1 MESFLPFDNPFDLD
15 EHIAVDILKSKF
27 SEDIDEN
34 LETSFIY
41 LRNIDYT
48 GQLSFSEYSYDQKC
62 YVFKKYI
69 TRTIQEL
76 SIRQLDDTLLSF
88 LGSDELV
95 AKYKITSIFTSDEQT
110 RFMTENN
117 DMLAGI
123 ESFISSL
130 PIYLISLG
138 KESSNQNYD
147 YEKISHTN
155 SEFLQYN
162 AILALFK
169 YECFNI
175 LMILSSLFRRYNS
188 SVYFYDRYFKYDNR
202 VLADAMN
209 NTTFSIIY
217 SDIIENLHAA
227 TGQQ

>member
-1 MESFLPFDNPFDLD
+1 
-15 EHIAVDILKSKF
+15 
-27 SEDIDEN
+27 
-34 LETSFIY
+34 
-41 LRNIDYT
+41 
-48 GQLSFSEYSYDQKC
+48 
-62 YVFKKYI
+62 
-69 TRTIQEL
+69 
-76 SIRQLDDTLLSF
+76 
-88 LGSDELV
+88 
-95 AKYKITSIFTSDEQT
+95 
-110 RFMTENN
+110 MTENN
-117 DMLAGI
+117 DMLTGI

-175 LMILSSLFRRYNS
+175 LMMLSSLFRRYSS
-188 SVYFYDRYFKYDNR
+188 SVYFYDR

-217 SDIIENLHAA
+217 SDIIENLHAV
-227 TGQQ
+227 TG